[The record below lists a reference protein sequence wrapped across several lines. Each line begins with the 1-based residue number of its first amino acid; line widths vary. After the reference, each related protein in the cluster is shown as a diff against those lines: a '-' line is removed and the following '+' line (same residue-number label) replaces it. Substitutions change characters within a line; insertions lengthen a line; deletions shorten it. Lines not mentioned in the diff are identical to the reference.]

1 MTRRSRV
8 SHSPMRMELRAP
20 NPERTWSE
28 VANWWKP
35 IAEEVAGLEVAA
47 AVGVAVV
54 AVVVVVVAKAVA
66 VVELAKWVAA
76 I

>member
-54 AVVVVVVAKAVA
+54 AVVVVVAKAVA